1 VVSGNT
7 VAAAAYRSLPNGVY
21 ETVKRPSVGQST
33 PRCGGFAAV
42 GPASRKYRSFA
53 ATASSVALSV
63 DVGS

>member
-1 VVSGNT
+1 VEGHSGGSNYFG
-7 VAAAAYRSLPNGVY
+7 VLVGVY

-53 ATASSVALSV
+53 ATASSVALLV